1 MMSGNMENHG
11 FRFPGELTEVP
22 MTLRQLVEWN
32 RSLDIIFVC
41 ARRIPDSRLHE
52 HLTTVLS
59 MACDFLC
66 SICEE
71 YGVDPLSL
79 DNLNG
84 EDDMD
89 ASLKPKEGRQEKYET
104 T

>member
-71 YGVDPLSL
+71 YGIDPLSL
-79 DNLNG
+79 DYLNG

-89 ASLKPKEGRQEKYET
+89 APLKPKEGRQEKHET